1 MVSLIVAWFA
11 LAVAVGTLWAVYRGS
26 PGPHTGESPAYD
38 DSELRSAV
46 IEVAEGLD
54 ELRADYSQF
63 HALVTEAVDN
73 GIREIKRK
81 ENRIRATVRRA
92 REELEDSGI
101 VSPGLQAEAREL
113 LEGDGAR
120 GDEGRMQA
128 VRDDMADPQQGNRF
142 AAFPGDWQ
150 GYGG

>member
-1 MVSLIVAWFA
+1 MASLSVALLA
-11 LAVAVGTLWAVYRGS
+11 LITALYGLWRVHLGS
-26 PGPHTGESPAYD
+26 QSPDTPEVVAYD
-38 DSELRSAV
+38 DLELRAAV

-54 ELRADYSQF
+54 EIRADYTEF
-63 HALVTEAVDN
+63 RALVTEAVDN

-113 LEGDGAR
+113 LEGDAGRSGAEGVPAVQQDVGG
-120 GDEGRMQA
+120 GDEGY
-128 VRDDMADPQQGNRF
+128 RF
-142 AAFPGDWQ
+142 AAFPGDWS